1 MSKLT
6 TKLLTWLREDK
17 RWIVPLIFL
26 VALGLR
32 LAYLGSLADTL
43 YWDLQNSDSIIYT
56 KMGQA
61 MAEGENVAP
70 EGFFMTPLYPFF
82 QALLRWLGLTPILL
96 WARLI
101 QAVLGALACVLVYR
115 LVREGT
121 GLRWAGVI
129 GAGLLALL
137 GPAFFHDGMLLV
149 TNLAMVFAAAAAL
162 QLVRFAGNG
171 RMRDLVWGSL
181 WLGAAALAWG
191 TFLAVALVLAVWL
204 VVREWKSGWRRMI
217 KRLGVFVGCLLLPIL
232 PVTLYGSLNAG
243 EFILTTTNMGI
254 NLHIGNQSGANGLY
268 NPPLIFSTQQVFDGT
283 GSVYL
288 SRIWERHVTYSEADR
303 YWRDK
308 ALEDMFEDPGETL
321 LNLLRKSW
329 YFLHGYEWPQLES
342 YYHFKEIVPWL
353 RLPWPTLALVMP
365 LALLGLGL
373 AWRFRRRL
381 APVYLICVTYVAAV
395 SLFFITGRF
404 RYPLVPLICALAG
417 IAAWRLA
424 EFIKTKRWRE
434 LTISGGTLAV
444 LVVGV
449 NLRTETIERLSD
461 PAIVHYNLATRMLL
475 VDKNEEASRRF
486 ALAEEAF
493 ENPPASFYVDWGAN
507 EHHLG
512 ELEEAV
518 VLYRRAMEMGA
529 ETPKLPMNLATA
541 LMQLDRYAEA
551 EATYLV
557 ACRRSPLWRDAW
569 LGAADAAAL
578 QGRADRAVDYLMD
591 VPESLIDDPVIL
603 TRRGDLELELR
614 RFTAARRDYGLALEA
629 AADFAPARLGLA
641 RAHRALGDAQA
652 ARSELERIIEQ
663 PLPDD
668 QTGAREVAALQEL
681 ARELLGRLDVDGFAR
696 DPDN

>member
-1 MSKLT
+1 MHYFAKGL
-6 TKLLTWLREDK
+6 
-17 RWIVPLIFL
+17 
-26 VALGLR
+26 AL
-32 LAYLGSLADTL
+32 AA
-43 YWDLQNSDSIIYT
+43 
-56 KMGQA
+56 
-61 MAEGENVAP
+61 GENSAP

-82 QALLRWLGLTPILL
+82 QALLRWLGLMPVAL

-115 LVREGT
+115 LVHEGT

-129 GAGLLALL
+129 GAGLLAVL

-149 TNLAMVFAAAAAL
+149 TNLAMILAAAAAL
-162 QLVRFAGNG
+162 QLVRYTGEG
-171 RMRDLVWGSL
+171 RPRDLVWGGL

-191 TFLAVALVLAVWL
+191 TFLAVALALVVWL
-204 VVREWKSGWRRMI
+204 VVREWKSGWRRVF
-217 KRLGVFVGCLLLPIL
+217 KRVGVFFGCLLLPIL

-243 EFILTTTNMGI
+243 EFILTTTNLGL
-254 NLHIGNQSGANGLY
+254 NLHIGNQTGANGLY
-268 NPPLIFSTQQVFDGT
+268 IPPLVFSTERVFDGT

-308 ALEDMFEDPGETL
+308 ALEEMLDDPGATL

-342 YYHFKEIVPWL
+342 YYHFKEVVPWL
-353 RLPWPTLALVMP
+353 ALPWPTLALVMP

-373 AWRFRRRL
+373 AWRFRERL
-381 APVYLICVTYVAAV
+381 APVYFICAAYVVAV

-417 IAAWRLA
+417 IAAWRLV
-424 EFIKTKRWRE
+424 EFIKAKRWRE

-444 LVVGV
+444 LAVGV
-449 NLRTETIERLSD
+449 NLRTESIERLSN
-461 PAIVHYNLATRMLL
+461 PAMVHYNLATRMLL
-475 VDKNEEASRRF
+475 VNQNEEASRRF

-493 ENPPASFYVDWGAN
+493 ENPPASFYVDWGVN
-507 EHHLG
+507 EHRRG

-518 VLYRRAMEMGA
+518 ELYQRAMELGA

-541 LMQLDRYAEA
+541 LMQLERHAEA
-551 EATYLV
+551 EDTYLI
-557 ACRRSPLWRDAW
+557 ACARSPLWRDAW

-591 VPESLIDDPVIL
+591 VPKSLIDDPVIL
-603 TRRGDLELELR
+603 TRRADLELELR
-614 RFTAARRDYGLALEA
+614 RFTAARRDYELALEA

-652 ARSELERIIEQ
+652 ARSELERILEQ

-668 QTGAREVAALQEL
+668 PTGAREVAALQEL
-681 ARELLGRLDVDGFAR
+681 ARELLGELTVTGVTDE
-696 DPDN
+696 PDD